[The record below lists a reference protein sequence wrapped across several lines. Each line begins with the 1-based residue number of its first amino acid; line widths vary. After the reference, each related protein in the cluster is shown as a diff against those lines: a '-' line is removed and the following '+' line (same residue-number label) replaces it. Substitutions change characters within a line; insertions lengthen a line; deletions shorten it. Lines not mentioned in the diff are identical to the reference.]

1 MTKEELQNY
10 RALDRERRQVKD
22 KLEEIETELYSLPA
36 QQLTGMPA
44 AQPKPG
50 SKLEAA
56 VAKNTENLEAL
67 RVYYT
72 QLLERLEAEQLAIE
86 KAIEHLQPKAR
97 TLLRYRYIECKKWEE
112 ICVLMSYSWRQ
123 VHRLHAAALIE
134 LQGGE
139 NHGNKRGNA

>member
-10 RALDRERRQVKD
+10 KDLVRERRQVED
-22 KLEEIETELYSLPA
+22 KMEEVETKLYA
-36 QQLTGMPA
+36 ARTQQLTGMPSA
-44 AQPKPG
+44 PPKPG
-50 SKLEAA
+50 STREAA
-56 VAKNTENLEAL
+56 VVEHIEELKAL
-67 RVYYT
+67 RVHYH
-72 QLLERLEAEQLAIE
+72 QLLDRLTAEQLKIE

-112 ICVLMSYSWRQ
+112 ICVHMNYSWRQ

-134 LQGGE
+134 IQGGE